1 MAGEDSTGIQSGM
14 CSSNVM
20 FELWER
26 ASGNM
31 SKDELEW
38 FAGAVEHAEHVAFQL
53 QNTVAGIGCL
63 VSADG
68 NNEGGL
74 KAGNFQDSQDVSSL
88 LFGISHTIADI
99 RGLIQVGMSA
109 QFRLKRPD
117 SYKAET

>member
-1 MAGEDSTGIQSGM
+1 MAEEDSTGIQSVM
-14 CSSNVM
+14 CSSNVIS
-20 FELWER
+20 ELWKR

-68 NNEGGL
+68 NDGGL
-74 KAGNFQDSQDVSSL
+74 KAGNFQDAHDVSSL
-88 LFGISHTIADI
+88 LFGISHTISGI
-99 RGLIQVGMSA
+99 RGLLHVGTSA

-117 SYKAET
+117 LYKSEAQ